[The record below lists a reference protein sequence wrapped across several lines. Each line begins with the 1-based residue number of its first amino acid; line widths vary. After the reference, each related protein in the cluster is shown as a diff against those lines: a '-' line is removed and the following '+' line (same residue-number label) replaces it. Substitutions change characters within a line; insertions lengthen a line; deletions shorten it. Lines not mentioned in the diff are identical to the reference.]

1 MLQKCVLWRLTRLS
15 VCEGFLTTA
24 MAAAL
29 GLCMAFLTPAR
40 NRPASVTILTML
52 HVIIGIIDV
61 MFGFLLFLAYQQS
74 GSFVASFIGVPVA
87 YSFFL
92 VPLAM
97 VYFTIGILAFILTY
111 GIWKGLGWAWLL
123 SLILATDALAVGG
136 FGALMGA
143 LAGAFP
149 IAIYALIMIF
159 LGLYPVR
166 MFFGRTYFPR
176 SFVFPPV
183 PVAWAAAPFPSVA
196 PAYGR
201 PAYGSAVQQPYYP
214 GPQSPSQQLVGWG
227 AGVCPSCGASLQN
240 DARFCATCGMRF
252 R

>member
-1 MLQKCVLWRLTRLS
+1 MRQW

-29 GLCMAFLTPAR
+29 ELRMAFLAPAR

-52 HVIIGIIDV
+52 HVIVGIIDV
-61 MFGFLLFLAYQQS
+61 MLGCLLFLTYLQP
-74 GSFVASFIGVPVA
+74 GSSVASFIGVPVA

-92 VPLAM
+92 VPIAIA
-97 VYFTIGILAFILTY
+97 YFTLGILAFILTY

-123 SLILATDALAVGG
+123 SLILATDALVVGG
-136 FGALMGA
+136 FSALI
-143 LAGAFP
+143 GAFASALP
-149 IAIYALIMIF
+149 TAIYALIMIV

-166 MFFGRTYFPR
+166 MFYGRTRFPR
-176 SFVFPPV
+176 SFLPPV
-183 PVAWAAAPFPSVA
+183 PIPWSAAPLPPMT

-201 PAYGSAVQQPYYP
+201 SAYGSAVQQPYYP
-214 GPQSPSQQLVGWG
+214 RSQPPGQQLVGWG
-227 AGVCPSCGASLQN
+227 AGVCPSCGSPLQN
-240 DARFCATCGMRF
+240 DASFCAMCGMRF